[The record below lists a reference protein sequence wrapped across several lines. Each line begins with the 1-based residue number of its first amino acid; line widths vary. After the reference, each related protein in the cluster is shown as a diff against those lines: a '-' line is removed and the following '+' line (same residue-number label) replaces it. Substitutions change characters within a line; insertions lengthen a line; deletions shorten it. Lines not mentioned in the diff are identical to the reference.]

1 MSLKSTKTLLNIFK
15 PEGILESDTE
25 TVDIT
30 DKISMLKRDLAARDL
45 LLLNNNVNRTRSS
58 IRRKILQQ
66 QLNELKKGGSRKKY
80 KSKTKKK
87 SST

>member
-25 TVDIT
+25 TIDIT

-45 LLLNNNVNRTRSS
+45 LLLNNVNRTRSS